1 MAFSDTLEQLKNFD
15 VNDIDFERIGVW
27 PLPGKIFVCVLLVV
41 VVFALTYY
49 LKVKDL
55 NTQLDRVVAE
65 ETNLRQTFETKS
77 FQAANLEEYRAQMVE
92 MEKSF
97 GALLSRLPSD
107 TEVPGL
113 LEDIDARGSESG
125 LEINSIRLESE
136 QQSEYYVELPISIDV
151 EGGYHDLGTFVS
163 GVAGMPR
170 IVTLHNFTIARQ
182 QDSGT
187 LTMQIGAKTYR
198 YKSQDESS
206 DE

>member
-15 VNDIDFERIGVW
+15 VNDVDFDRIGVW
-27 PLPGKIFVCVLLVV
+27 PLPGKIFVCVVLVV

-49 LKVKDL
+49 LKVSDL
-55 NTQLDRVVAE
+55 NTQLERVVAE

-77 FQAANLEEYRAQMVE
+77 FQAANLEEYRAQMIE

-125 LEINSIRLESE
+125 LDINSIRLESE

-170 IVTLHNFTIARQ
+170 IVTLHDFTIARQ
-182 QDSGT
+182 EDSGT

>member
-15 VNDIDFERIGVW
+15 VNDIDVERIGVW

-41 VVFALTYY
+41 VVFAGTYY
-49 LKVKDL
+49 LKIKDL
-55 NTQLDRVVAE
+55 NAQLDRVVAE
-65 ETNLRQTFETKS
+65 ESSLRQTFETKS
-77 FQAANLEEYRAQMVE
+77 FQAANLEEYRNQMVE

-125 LEINSIRLESE
+125 LDINSIRLEAE

-170 IVTLHNFTIARQ
+170 IVTLHDFTIARQ

>member
-1 MAFSDTLEQLKNFD
+1 MAFSDPLEQLKNFD

-77 FQAANLEEYRAQMVE
+77 FQAANLEEYRAQMIE

-125 LEINSIRLESE
+125 LDINSIRLESE
-136 QQSEYYVELPISIDV
+136 KQYEYYVELHISIDV

>member
-77 FQAANLEEYRAQMVE
+77 FQAANLEEYRAQMIE

-125 LEINSIRLESE
+125 LDINSIRLESE

>member
-1 MAFSDTLEQLKNFD
+1 MAFSDTLEQLREFD
-15 VNDIDFERIGVW
+15 INDIDFDRIGVW
-27 PLPGKIFVCVLLVV
+27 PVAGKVFVCALVV
-41 VVFALTYY
+41 IVVFALAYY

-125 LEINSIRLESE
+125 LDINSIRLESE

-198 YKSQDESS
+198 YKSQEESS

>member
-15 VNDIDFERIGVW
+15 VNDVDFDRVGVW
-27 PLPGKIFVCVLLVV
+27 PLPGKIFVCVVLVI

-49 LKVKDL
+49 LKVSDL

-125 LEINSIRLESE
+125 LDINSIRLESE

-170 IVTLHNFTIARQ
+170 IVTLHDFTIARQ

-198 YKSQDESS
+198 YKSQEESS

>member
-15 VNDIDFERIGVW
+15 VNDVDFDRIGVW
-27 PLPGKIFVCVLLVV
+27 PVPGKIFVCVLLVV

-65 ETNLRQTFETKS
+65 ESSLRQTFETKS
-77 FQAANLEEYRAQMVE
+77 FQAANLDEYRDQMVK

-125 LEINSIRLESE
+125 LDINSIRLESE

-170 IVTLHNFTIARQ
+170 IVTLHDFTIARQ
-182 QDSGT
+182 EDSGT

>member
-55 NTQLDRVVAE
+55 NAQLDRVVAE
-65 ETNLRQTFETKS
+65 ESSLRQTFETKS

-125 LEINSIRLESE
+125 LDINSIRLESE

>member
-1 MAFSDTLEQLKNFD
+1 MAFSDTLEELKNFD
-15 VNDIDFERIGVW
+15 VNDVDFDRIGVW
-27 PLPGKIFVCVLLVV
+27 PLSGKIFVCVLLIV

-55 NTQLDRVVAE
+55 NAQLDRVVAE
-65 ETNLRQTFETKS
+65 ESSLRQTFETKS
-77 FQAANLEEYRAQMVE
+77 FQAANLEEYRAQMIE

-125 LEINSIRLESE
+125 LDINSIRLESE

-170 IVTLHNFTIARQ
+170 IVTLHDFTIARQ

-198 YKSQDESS
+198 YKSQEESS

>member
-15 VNDIDFERIGVW
+15 VNDIEVERIGVW

-41 VVFALTYY
+41 VVFAGTYY
-49 LKVKDL
+49 LKIKDL
-55 NTQLDRVVAE
+55 NAQLDRVVAE
-65 ETNLRQTFETKS
+65 ESSLRQTFETKS
-77 FQAANLEEYRAQMVE
+77 FQAANLEEYRNQMVE

-125 LEINSIRLESE
+125 LDINSIRLEAE

-170 IVTLHNFTIARQ
+170 IVTLHDFTIARQ

>member
-49 LKVKDL
+49 LKIKDL

-125 LEINSIRLESE
+125 LDINSIRLESE